1 VAVSIIKPAKAEQRA
16 LVLRTV
22 MEMMRSA
29 CRAYVGSEDI
39 GPYALD
45 LVLGMAIM
53 VGQAEGRPMSTSDI
67 ANYTGTPR
75 STVLRKLKQFE
86 QRGTVRTKLVGT
98 RRLVWLLQVNDPQ
111 VLRHVAW
118 MLPHFS
124 QRGSDLSKL
133 DTKTVVDVA
142 ANVKH
147 R

>member
-1 VAVSIIKPAKAEQRA
+1 VSIIKPDKAEQRA

-39 GPYALD
+39 GPHALD

-86 QRGTVRTKLVGT
+86 ERGAAKSRLVGT

-133 DTKTVVDVA
+133 DTKTVVGIA